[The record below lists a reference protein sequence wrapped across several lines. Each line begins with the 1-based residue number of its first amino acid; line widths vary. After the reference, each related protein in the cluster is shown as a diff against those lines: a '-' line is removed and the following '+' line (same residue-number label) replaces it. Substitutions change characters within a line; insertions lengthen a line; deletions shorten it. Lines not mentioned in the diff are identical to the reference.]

1 MGIETPATYEYKDRK
16 LGDSNGIVVT
26 TSPNVFYPTSTT
38 VLLLHVVRKNVS
50 APPKKILDLGCGCGV
65 VAITLAKLVAPEGSV
80 YASDISSE
88 AVQLARQNAEACN
101 AKVECRCGSLFEPW
115 TGMKFDLIVEDVSGM
130 AEPIARISPWY
141 PPQIHSDAGD
151 DGTRWILD
159 VLAQCGDF
167 LAPGGR
173 LFFPVLTLS
182 KEDKILEQARKH
194 FRTVEHVDEQWYPL
208 SEELVAHFDIIQRLA
223 DESAI
228 KIEKRGSRW
237 WWGTKIY
244 YATDAA

>member
-1 MGIETPATYEYKDRK
+1 MDTETPATFEYKDRK

-38 VLLLHVVRKNVS
+38 VLLLHAVRKNVS

-80 YASDISSE
+80 YASDLSEE
-88 AVQLARQNAEACN
+88 AVQLARKNAEACN

-115 TGMKFDLIVEDVSGM
+115 TGMKFDLIVEDVSGI
-130 AEPIARISPWY
+130 AEPIARISRWY
-141 PPQIHSDAGD
+141 PPQIHSDAGGE
-151 DGTRWILD
+151 GTRWILEI
-159 VLAQCGDF
+159 LAQCGDF
-167 LAPGGR
+167 LAPGGK

-182 KEDKILEQARKH
+182 NEVRILEQARKH
-194 FRTVEHVDEQWYPL
+194 FKTVEHVDEQWYPL
-208 SEELVAHFDIIQRLA
+208 SEELLARFDIIQRLA
-223 DESAI
+223 AEGVI

>member
-1 MGIETPATYEYKDRK
+1 MGIETPGAYEYKDRK

-26 TSPNVFYPTSTT
+26 TSSSVFYPTSTS
-38 VLLLHVVRKNVS
+38 VLLLRAVRKNVS

-65 VAITLAKLVAPEGSV
+65 VAIALAKLVAPQGSV
-80 YASDISSE
+80 CASDISEE
-88 AVQLARQNAEACN
+88 AVQLARQNAKACN
-101 AKVECRCGSLFEPW
+101 AEVECRCGSLFEPW

-130 AEPIARISPWY
+130 AEPIARMSPWY

-159 VLAQCGDF
+159 VLAQCGGF
-167 LAPGGR
+167 LAPEGR

-182 KEDKILEQARKH
+182 KEDRILEQARKH
-194 FRTVEHVDEQWYPL
+194 FGTVEHVDEQWYPL
-208 SEELVAHFDIIQRLA
+208 SEELAAHFDIIQRLA
-223 DESAI
+223 DEGVI

-244 YATDAA
+244 CAADAR